1 MALFNVSIFGKL
13 NQTKSLLFIAL
24 KLSIH
29 NQKFFTST
37 IKMNRPR
44 VLITRP
50 DIPSTALN
58 LLKEQ

>member
-1 MALFNVSIFGKL
+1 MSLFNFSISAKL
-13 NQTKSLLFIAL
+13 NQKSLLFIAL

-37 IKMNRPR
+37 IKMDRPR
-44 VLITRP
+44 VLITRS
-50 DIPSTALN
+50 DIPSAALN

>member
-1 MALFNVSIFGKL
+1 MSLFNFSIFAKL
-13 NQTKSLLFIAL
+13 NQKSLLFIAL

-37 IKMNRPR
+37 IKMDRPR
-44 VLITRP
+44 VLITRS
-50 DIPSTALN
+50 DIPSAALS